1 MAKIRTRV
9 IKLESEKD
17 GFLASNIASDIAR
30 EFGFDKLETS
40 QIVLAVSEIAGNAIK
55 FANKGVVKIKPTRNK
70 KSLEITVKD
79 KGPGIKN
86 IKKVMEE
93 GYTTQKGS
101 LGLGLKGAQRAMDEF
116 HIRSKV
122 GQGTTVVMKKYLPIL
137 EEEIEYGIAAAAAA
151 AGVVNGDVYVIKEF
165 EGDKVLLAVIDGT
178 GEGAKANKAANFVKD
193 LIEKNYKSDPAV
205 IISKCDKFLRKL
217 TEKRGAVA
225 GLCILKPQSL
235 EYLGIGDTF
244 IDVICPDQKI
254 SFLNQ
259 GGIVGTF
266 KLPTLRTQRH
276 RCRRKVIII
285 MCSDGIMHRF
295 TENDLPLDQSAQ
307 KIADFI
313 MGNYQREYGDATV
326 LVAKRKK

>member
-1 MAKIRTRV
+1 MAKIRTKV

-17 GFLASNIASDIAR
+17 GFLASNVASDIAR

-55 FANKGVVKIKPTRNK
+55 FAKKGVVKIKPTRNK

-79 KGPGIKN
+79 EGPGIKN

-93 GYTTQKGS
+93 GYTTRRGS

-116 HIRSKV
+116 RIRSKV
-122 GQGTTVVMKKYLPIL
+122 GQGTTVVMKKYLPIP
-137 EEEIEYGIAAAAAA
+137 EEEIEYGIAAAAE
-151 AGVVNGDVYVIKEF
+151 VVNGDVYVIKEF

-178 GEGAKANKAANFVKD
+178 GEGAKANKVANFAKD
-193 LIEKNYKSDPAV
+193 LIEKNYKLNPAV
-205 IISKCDKFLRKL
+205 IISKCDKSLRKL
-217 TEKRGAVA
+217 TKERGAVV

-235 EYLGIGDTF
+235 EYLGVGDTF

-266 KLPTLRTQRH
+266 KMPALRIQRH
-276 RCRRKVIII
+276 RCRRKIIII

>member
-1 MAKIRTRV
+1 MTKIRTKI

-17 GFLASNIASDIAR
+17 SFLASNVAADISR

-70 KSLEITVKD
+70 KSLEIIVKD
-79 KGPGIKN
+79 KGPGIKS

-116 HIRSKV
+116 YIRSKV
-122 GQGTTVVMKKYLPIL
+122 GQGTTVVMKKYLPIP
-137 EEEIEYGIAAAAAA
+137 EEEIEYGIAAAAAE
-151 AGVVNGDVYVIKEF
+151 VVNGDVYVIKEF
-165 EGDKVLLAVIDGT
+165 EGTKVLLAVIDGT

-193 LIEKNYKSDPAV
+193 IIEKNYKSDPAV
-205 IISKCDKFLRKL
+205 IISRCDKSLKKL
-217 TEKRGAVA
+217 TEKRGAVV

-235 EYLGIGDTF
+235 AYLGIGDTF

-254 SFLNQ
+254 SFFNQ
-259 GGIVGTF
+259 SGIVGAF
-266 KLPTLRTQRH
+266 KIPTLRTQRR

-295 TENDLPLDQSAQ
+295 TENDLPLEQSAQ

-313 MGNYQREYGDATV
+313 MKNYQREYGDATV